1 MEHMARGIVADL
13 LGEPMLKSNVGNGR
27 QHTFATCCSGS
38 EMPSVAIEIAESILK
53 EAGVAHSFKQIY
65 MCEIEPKKQ
74 KWGMEAVSND
84 EVCCF
89 DDLTQLHL
97 GKARCARHGGCS
109 CVVRPADGLIVGV
122 SCKDFARSSPNC
134 WMQRGQALSGN
145 SSPGKSADTFWGL
158 MRLLDSEAGKTSWL
172 MIENS
177 DMLLEEDSSVDWGV
191 MLEAIQARGFV
202 VRALIANSV
211 YFGAPM
217 HRRRSYLLC
226 LNLFGRHTRCNLVIC
241 MHGKQSFF
249 ECCRSAA
256 RSHHRCWMFCLP
268 LIRKCWHT
276 SRVGDTIV
284 RWSYHDSY
292 V

>member
-13 LGEPMLKSNVGNGR
+13 LGEPMLESDVGNGR

-38 EMPSVAIEIAESILK
+38 EMPSAAIEIAESILK

-74 KWGMEAVSND
+74 KWGMEAVSHD

-89 DDLTQLHL
+89 DDLTQLHV

-122 SCKDFARSSPNC
+122 SCKDFARSNPNR
-134 WMQRGQALSGN
+134 WMQRGQVLSGN

-191 MLEAIQARGFV
+191 MLKAIQARGFV

-211 YFGAPM
+211 YFGTPM

-226 LNLFGRHTRCNLVIC
+226 LICVWKAHTMQPSDLHAWKAEFLRVLS
-241 MHGKQSFF
+241 K
-249 ECCRSAA
+249 CRTQPPSLLDVL
-256 RSHHRCWMFCLP
+256 LP
-268 LIRKCWHT
+268 A
-276 SRVGDTIV
+276 
-284 RWSYHDSY
+284 DSE
-292 V
+292 VLAHEPRR